1 MDDKISIMWIG
12 LRGFPDVQGGVE
24 THAENLCFELAR
36 LGCDITVLT
45 RSPFHPNGAQE
56 NWRGI
61 RMKRIWSPSTPG
73 LEAMIHTMIGVLY
86 AAVKRPDILH
96 IQAIGPAIWTP
107 FARALGLTVV
117 VTHHGKDYE
126 RQKWGSFAKL
136 VLRTGELLGM
146 KYSNKGIAI
155 SSGIQEHIRT
165 KYRVESALI
174 SNGVVMPEAVTSFD
188 TLLAFDLVPKKYIL
202 MVSRFVPEKR
212 HHDILDA
219 FERANLAGWKLVLV
233 GDLNASTPY
242 VKSIADKVAGMKNV
256 VCPGFRSGRDLAELY
271 SHAGFFVLPSSHEG
285 LPIAILE
292 AMSYGLV
299 VIASDIPAN
308 REVACG
314 AIEYFDVGDVAKL
327 SDMMIQFASREFE
340 EWRRDHA
347 RKLIRANHNWPN
359 IANQTYQLYMGLMK
373 RQPQVQVKL

>member
-1 MDDKISIMWIG
+1 MADKMSIMWIG

-36 LGCDITVLT
+36 LGCEITVLT
-45 RSPFHPNGAQE
+45 RSPFHPIGSQD

-73 LEAMIHTMIGVLY
+73 LEAMIHTMIGVMY
-86 AAVKRPDILH
+86 AAYKRPDILH

-107 FARALGLTVV
+107 FARMLGLTVV

-136 VLRTGELLGM
+136 LLRTGELLGM
-146 KYSNKGIAI
+146 KCSNKGIAI

-165 KYRVESALI
+165 KYHVESELI
-174 SNGVVMPEAVTSFD
+174 SNGVVIPEAVTSFD
-188 TLLAFDLVPKKYIL
+188 TLLTFDLVPKKYIL

-212 HHDILDA
+212 HHDLIDA
-219 FERANLAGWKLVLV
+219 FARASLPGWKLVLV

-242 VKSIADKVAGMKNV
+242 AKSIADKVAGMKNV
-256 VCPGFRSGRDLAELY
+256 VCTGFRSGRDLAELY
-271 SHAGFFVLPSSHEG
+271 SNAGFFVLPSSHEG

-327 SDMMIQFASREFE
+327 SDMMVQYAAREFE

-347 RKLIRANHNWPN
+347 RKLIKANHNWPS
-359 IANQTYQLYMGLMK
+359 IAYQTYQLYAGLMK
-373 RQPQVQVKL
+373 RQPQVQL